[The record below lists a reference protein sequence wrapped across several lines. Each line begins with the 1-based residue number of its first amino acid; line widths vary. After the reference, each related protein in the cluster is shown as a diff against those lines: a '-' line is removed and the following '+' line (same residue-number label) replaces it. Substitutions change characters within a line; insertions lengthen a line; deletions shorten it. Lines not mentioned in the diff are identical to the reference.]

1 MLTLIDF
8 FFLAFDIYL
17 FIYFRSTWHILEI
30 SLISDMRLGWC

>member
-17 FIYFRSTWHILEI
+17 FILEA
-30 SLISDMRLGWC
+30 LGIFWKFH